1 MTPGGKR
8 VVLVAAVA
16 DNGVIGDGPDIPWRV
31 PGEQATFKELTLGH
45 VLVMGRTTY
54 ESIGRPLPGRTTIVL
69 TRDPAWTPGHDEVR
83 VAHSVEDALRLADSL
98 PGDVMVAGGAAVYA
112 AALAAAD
119 EQVLSR
125 IPLSP
130 PATSTTRRTTRGSGS
145 RPPARP
151 SPATTASTSDAP
163 RSSLRRRP
171 RLRAPGR
178 FGGGF
183 VARWRSHLNHRK
195 GGVLDGG

>member
-31 PGEQATFKELTLGH
+31 PGEQATFKELTLGQ
-45 VLVMGRTTY
+45 VLLMGRTTY

-69 TRDPAWTPGHDEVR
+69 TRDSAWSPGHDEVR
-83 VAHSVEDALRLADSL
+83 VARSVEEALRLADSL

-112 AALAAAD
+112 AVMDAAD

-130 PATSTTRRTTRGSGS
+130 AGDVHYPAYDEGEWVET
-145 RPPARP
+145 AREAFP
-151 SPATTASTSDAP
+151 GYERVRLV
-163 RSSLRRRP
+163 RS
-171 RLRAPGR
+171 
-178 FGGGF
+178 
-183 VARWRSHLNHRK
+183 
-195 GGVLDGG
+195 